1 MAKIYEIVEQN
12 EQYIKLRSDD
22 EITLLPTNS
31 TILVDDNSGFIS
43 IKNTASRKTIGLI
56 KNNN

>member
-12 EQYIKLRSDD
+12 EQYIKLQSDS
-22 EITLLPTNS
+22 EILILPTDK
-31 TILVDDNSGFIS
+31 TILVDDNSNLIS

-56 KNNN
+56 QK

>member
-22 EITLLPTNS
+22 EILILPTDK

-43 IKNTASRKTIGLI
+43 IKNVGSRKTVGLI
-56 KNNN
+56 RK

>member
-12 EQYIKLRSDD
+12 EQYIKLRSDN

-31 TILVDDNSGFIS
+31 TILVDDESGFIS
-43 IKNTASRKTIGLI
+43 IKNTGSRKTIGLI
-56 KNNN
+56 QK

>member
-1 MAKIYEIVEQN
+1 MAKIYIIVEQN

-31 TILVDDNSGFIS
+31 TILVDDESGFIS
-43 IKNTASRKTIGLI
+43 IKNTGSRKTIGLI
-56 KNNN
+56 QK

>member
-1 MAKIYEIVEQN
+1 MAKIYEIIEQN

-22 EITLLPTNS
+22 EITLLPTKS

-43 IKNTASRKTIGLI
+43 IKNVASRKTIGLI
-56 KNNN
+56 RK

>member
-1 MAKIYEIVEQN
+1 MAKIYEIIEQN

-31 TILVDDNSGFIS
+31 TILVDDESGFIS
-43 IKNTASRKTIGLI
+43 IKNTGSRKTIGLI
-56 KNNN
+56 QK

>member
-1 MAKIYEIVEQN
+1 MAKIYEIIEQN

-31 TILVDDNSGFIS
+31 TILLDDESGFIS

-56 KNNN
+56 KK